1 MLLGGPDAGKLS
13 FNPFFQFVIR
23 LLVGGRALFRR
34 VCMFVGR
41 CRFEF
46 ISHGMV
52 LRCGQKRAMLA
63 EVPDTG
69 TKTAARLLKGPGK

>member
-1 MLLGGPDAGKLS
+1 
-13 FNPFFQFVIR
+13 
-23 LLVGGRALFRR
+23 LFRR